1 MSIGR
6 ISATLGLCVIV
17 SGCAITPDWTMPDV
31 ATPSSWFRSQ
41 DGTPQ
46 PASVRMAEIEAP
58 PPVAPT
64 VDWWRRFGSLEL
76 DRLMALA
83 MEENVGLA
91 ASRHRVEQARAALRS
106 VAANRVPSLDASGS
120 ASRDQNLESGR
131 SDSGWRGG
139 LTLSYDL
146 DPFGGIAA
154 DVDSAEFAL
163 DAERYGRE
171 ATRLVM
177 ESDLAALYFTVLSTR
192 QRIAI
197 SQDNLSAAEQVLDLV
212 ETRVNAGAET
222 ELELARQ
229 RSAVAGYRA
238 QLAAL
243 EDQERTAMHG
253 LAVLIGRPPGT
264 VQVQEANLQGLILPR
279 VAPGQP
285 SDLLQRRPDIRQAE
299 AVLRA
304 SDADIAA
311 ARAAFY
317 PTATISVGT
326 AVSGAFDGGT
336 STLASLAAGLA
347 APIFDGG
354 RLEGQLDAAQA
365 RRMEVLES
373 YRGAVLTAYQETEDA
388 LSGVEAGNR
397 RVENLAQAAEQAGY
411 AYELSRIRYE
421 AGAADFLTVLDAQR
435 SKLSADDSLVQAR
448 LSTYLSAADLFVA
461 LGGGWEVVPSEG
473 WPMVA
478 ASD

>member
-1 MSIGR
+1 MPVQR
-6 ISATLGLCVIV
+6 IAAALGVCLLA
-17 SGCAITPDWTMPDV
+17 SGCAIAPDWSMPSAPVPSAWSQQPVPPRPAQV
-31 ATPSSWFRSQ
+31 AT
-41 DGTPQ
+41 Q
-46 PASVRMAEIEAP
+46 PVEA
-58 PPVAPT
+58 VAPSA
-64 VDWWRRFGSLEL
+64 DWWRRFGSAEL

-83 MEENVGLA
+83 MAENVDLA
-91 ASRHRVEQARAALRS
+91 TGRYRVQQARAALRS

-120 ASRDQNLESGR
+120 ASRDQNLDSGR
-131 SDSGWRGG
+131 SDSGWKGG

-146 DPFGGIAA
+146 DPFGGIDA
-154 DVDSAEFAL
+154 DVDSAEYAL
-163 DAERYGRE
+163 QAEQYGRE

-192 QRIAI
+192 QRTALA
-197 SQDNLSAAEQVLDLV
+197 QQNLAAAEQVLDLV
-212 ETRVNAGAET
+212 EARVRAGAET
-222 ELELARQ
+222 ELELAQQ

-243 EDQERTAMHG
+243 EEQQRVALNG
-253 LAVLIGRPPGT
+253 LAVLIGRPPGAVD
-264 VQVQEANLQGLILPR
+264 VQATGLQALILPR
-279 VAPGQP
+279 VATGQP
-285 SDLLQRRPDIRQAE
+285 SELLQRRPDLRQVE
-299 AVLRA
+299 ASLRGA
-304 SDADIAA
+304 DADVAA

-354 RLEGQLDAAQA
+354 RLQGQLDAADA
-365 RRMEVLES
+365 RRLELLET
-373 YRGAVLTAYQETEDA
+373 YRGAVLTAYRETEDA
-388 LSGVEAGNR
+388 MAGVDTGNR
-397 RVENLAQAAEQAGY
+397 RVDDLAMAAEQAGY

-435 SKLSADDSLVQAR
+435 TKLSADDTLVQAK

-461 LGGGWEVVPSEG
+461 LGGGWD
-473 WPMVA
+473 VA
-478 ASD
+478 PVGVSAVAVR